1 MDDRQRSRDEE
12 RPRGGSQ
19 GMPFAKIE
27 ELQKVAYENRAG
39 IRELR
44 SRFLDL
50 ARQVQV
56 LNDKCSIY
64 NH

>member
-1 MDDRQRSRDEE
+1 MAHDQARIKERFADARQRSRDEE
-12 RPRGGSQ
+12 MPRGGSQ

-50 ARQVQV
+50 AR
-56 LNDKCSIY
+56 
-64 NH
+64 